1 MQQNTATNL
10 CGIIDQEIQSL
21 LTKGAIKKTHCKGL
35 ISPIFIRPKPSGGWR
50 LILNLKGLNQYL
62 LAPHFKMEGLK
73 CLPYTV
79 QPNSLLAKIDLKDA
93 YLSVPVRPQSA
104 RLLQFKWRTKRYQY
118 ITMPFG
124 LNIAPSI
131 FTRIMKHPIRML
143 RTQGVSAII
152 YLDDILIAASDC
164 NTIRLHI
171 QWTTS
176 LLIALGFIINWEKSV
191 LNPAIEMTFLGI
203 QINTEKMS
211 LELPALSLNKIRA
224 GCRKLLVT
232 KKDTARNVAHLIG
245 LMTHSKI
252 AILPAPPYYR
262 SLQYDLIKVIT
273 HGSYEQHVF
282 LQEQTNLDLQWWVK
296 ESPSW
301 NSAPILPMRISLEI
315 SSDASLHGWGAAT
328 DKDRAHGTWTLQET
342 QLHINLLELRAA
354 FFSLKIFAHQLINAS
369 VLIHIDNVTA
379 IRFINKRGGTHS
391 PLLCWEA
398 INLWRW
404 AMERN
409 LSIQAEYIPGRENTI
424 ADALSREEEVDWSD
438 WRLDLSLFLE
448 ITHHFAIQPAIDL
461 FASRTNT
468 QLPTY
473 VSWKK
478 DPNAWKINAFTL
490 EWGNLWILYLFPPWI
505 LVGRTLTKIMTDQVS
520 EAILIAPVWQTRPWW
535 PLLMT
540 MLTRVPVKLP
550 LGPIT
555 ITNPKGNRTQSP
567 HGSTYYDGIHHIR
580 TILANRGLSESAIE
594 PILSSWRESTKK
606 SYTSVWNKW
615 RAWCSQ
621 RSINSLDPPIEQ
633 FVTYLSEI
641 HLKGKSTSWVN
652 THRSAVS
659 AIIGTHS
666 NKSIGSHP
674 LVSRLL
680 RGIEAIQP
688 KLPRYSHTWDVTTL
702 LKALKSIPL
711 NIKWLTLKTV
721 TLIAL
726 TTASRCSELAKLN
739 VNLISFQND
748 TAICQIDGSKTLRKE
763 GNETNQFVFI
773 S

>member
-143 RTQGVSAII
+143 KTAII

-191 LNPAIEMTFLGI
+191 LNPAVEMTFLGI

-252 AILPAPPYYR
+252 AILPAPQNYR

-301 NSAPILPMRISLEI
+301 NSAPILPMRISLQI
-315 SSDASLHGWGAAT
+315 SSDSSLHGWGAAT

-369 VLIHIDNVTA
+369 VLIHIDNVTV

-391 PLLCWEA
+391 SLLCREA

-424 ADALSREEEVDWSD
+424 ADAVSRGGSRLKRLETRSESIPRDYASLCDTARNRPVCQQNQHSAAYLCKLEEGPECMEDKCLHSRMGKSWDPLPLSAMD
-438 WRLDLSLFLE
+438 
-448 ITHHFAIQPAIDL
+448 IGG
-461 FASRTNT
+461 
-468 QLPTY
+468 
-473 VSWKK
+473 K
-478 DPNAWKINAFTL
+478 DPDEDNDRSSERGNPNCTSLANQAMVALTNDNAYQSPGKATL
-490 EWGNLWILYLFPPWI
+490 RPDNDNKPEG
-505 LVGRTLTKIMTDQVS
+505 
-520 EAILIAPVWQTRPWW
+520 EIAP
-535 PLLMT
+535 
-540 MLTRVPVKLP
+540 K
-550 LGPIT
+550 
-555 ITNPKGNRTQSP
+555 SP
-567 HGSTYYDGIHHIR
+567 HRSTYYDGIHHTR

-594 PILSSWRESTKK
+594 PILSSWRESTKR

-621 RSINSLDPPIEQ
+621 RSINSLNPPIEQ

-659 AIIGTHS
+659 AIIGTP
-666 NKSIGSHP
+666 I
-674 LVSRLL
+674 
-680 RGIEAIQP
+680 
-688 KLPRYSHTWDVTTL
+688 
-702 LKALKSIPL
+702 
-711 NIKWLTLKTV
+711 
-721 TLIAL
+721 
-726 TTASRCSELAKLN
+726 
-739 VNLISFQND
+739 
-748 TAICQIDGSKTLRKE
+748 
-763 GNETNQFVFI
+763 NQ
-773 S
+773 